1 MLTAVSS
8 VFAAC
13 DDCSQR
19 KNAATK
25 KRRPMTPSDHDTTLH
40 PFQLVVKRGFDIV
53 VSAAGLI
60 VLSPLFLLISVAI
73 KLGSRGP
80 IFSARYE
87 YCYNDQ
93 RIRTIKFRTIGSLFF
108 TTRIGHFLIQ
118 SGIERLPM
126 LINVLRGEMSIVGP
140 RCHITLP
147 SIPGSD
153 QLMLALLNSPFKPGL
168 LSFGGPHE
176 RGQIEADLFYVSNWS
191 LLLDAKILFGYLF
204 SKGAY
209 TATSLRG

>member
-25 KRRPMTPSDHDTTLH
+25 KRRPMTLSDHDTTLH
-40 PFQLVVKRGFDIV
+40 PFQLVAKRGFDIV

-80 IFSARYE
+80 IFSAKYE
-87 YCYNDQ
+87 YCYNDK

-108 TTRIGHFLIQ
+108 TTRIGHFLI
-118 SGIERLPM
+118 SEWDR
-126 LINVLRGEMSIVGP
+126 
-140 RCHITLP
+140 
-147 SIPGSD
+147 
-153 QLMLALLNSPFKPGL
+153 
-168 LSFGGPHE
+168 
-176 RGQIEADLFYVSNWS
+176 
-191 LLLDAKILFGYLF
+191 
-204 SKGAY
+204 
-209 TATSLRG
+209 ATSHVDKCSAWRNVDCRTTLSYHSSVNPGF

>member
-1 MLTAVSS
+1 
-8 VFAAC
+8 
-13 DDCSQR
+13 
-19 KNAATK
+19 
-25 KRRPMTPSDHDTTLH
+25 MTPSDHDTTLH
-40 PFQLVVKRGFDIV
+40 PFQLFVKRGFDIV